1 MTYSTSP
8 PQPVVSGVPYP
19 VTEVNGAPVA
29 GLSDFV
35 GTAVI
40 RIDKDGTPYVIDG
53 EGRERDGGVRVHE
66 KNGPG
71 GKDVRVWRVYT
82 GPGGGYLAETSI

>member
-19 VTEVNGAPVA
+19 VLEVNGVRAT

-35 GTAVI
+35 GTVAFQ
-40 RIDKDGTPYVIDG
+40 IDKGGAPYVIDG

-66 KNGPG
+66 KNGRG
-71 GKDVRVWRVYT
+71 GKDVRVWRVFA
-82 GPGGGYLAETSI
+82 GPDGGYLAETSI